1 LLLDMLPFGALIIR
15 STREFEMCEIEHFVK
30 ENEKSHPKFVTV
42 KDIKLPLFPQEQQ
55 LGSGKVPA
63 RLSSA
68 ILSHLA
74 SS

>member
-1 LLLDMLPFGALIIR
+1 
-15 STREFEMCEIEHFVK
+15 MCEIVHFVK
-30 ENEKSHPKFVTV
+30 VDEKSHPKFVTV

-63 RLSSA
+63 RISSA